1 MFHHPLSPRHQES
14 ARAKS
19 EEVSG
24 LRGTQTTAWQQAGR
38 DEKRVPAAGRRSE
51 KTRMISSKL
60 AKRLERLEA
69 RLAPAGEPHVI
80 QIVFVSTD
88 GSSRDGP
95 RFVLK
100 PGRDRAWQR
109 KSRWR

>member
-1 MFHHPLSPRHQES
+1 
-14 ARAKS
+14 
-19 EEVSG
+19 
-24 LRGTQTTAWQQAGR
+24 
-38 DEKRVPAAGRRSE
+38 
-51 KTRMISSKL
+51 MISSKL

-88 GSSRDGP
+88 GSSKDGP